1 MVELPRLSRMQYLQ
15 VFHIL
20 FFFFLVFHIVN
31 SLRGCAGKFGRLRD
45 LGEDSD
51 LFEGLHGS
59 CEMKLTMWIYLAV
72 T

>member
-1 MVELPRLSRMQYLQ
+1 MVGLPRLSRMQYLQ

-20 FFFFLVFHIVN
+20 SSV
-31 SLRGCAGKFGRLRD
+31 RGGAGKCGRVRD

-51 LFEGLHGS
+51 LFEGLRGP
-59 CEMKLTMWIYLAV
+59 CDLKLTLRIYPAV